1 MGRFSFTVMPQGEWN
16 SSALWNILTNGD
28 SHIDSRQSA
37 QYPQN
42 YGRLLML
49 YRWPQLPK
57 ASFSTDEMEKEYGT
71 VKKTM
76 LEQCYNLDKTLR
88 LIIGGVS
95 TEGIGF
101 LLF

>member
-1 MGRFSFTVMPQGEWN
+1 MAKF
-16 SSALWNILTNGD
+16 I
-28 SHIDSRQSA
+28 
-37 QYPQN
+37 
-42 YGRLLML
+42 
-49 YRWPQLPK
+49 
-57 ASFSTDEMEKEYGT
+57 STDEMEKEYGT